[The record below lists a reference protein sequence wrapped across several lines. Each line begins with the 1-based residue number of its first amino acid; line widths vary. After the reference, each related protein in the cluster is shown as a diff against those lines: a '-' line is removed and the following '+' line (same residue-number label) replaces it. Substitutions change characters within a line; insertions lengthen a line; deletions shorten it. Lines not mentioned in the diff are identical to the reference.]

1 MRFRKRSAELIAYCR
16 ANLAHYKCP
25 KAVDFWAELP
35 RRDNGKLYKGSIRD
49 HYLRQEA
56 G

>member
-35 RRDNGKLYKGSIRD
+35 RRDNGKLYKRLIRD
-49 HYLRQEA
+49 HYLGKGA
-56 G
+56 K